1 MARLGSATII
11 IGALLVSVPD
21 ASFATLLPGGETDQ
35 AGSERLRLA
44 MLRERLDRRS
54 SFERQLQAQIRG
66 VAEVVERLRQERERQ
81 IAALSDARD
90 EVLRLERELDRIV
103 PRLVAQRALSDGRR
117 RTSANALATLAG
129 ISRQAEI
136 DPGVKARLLAVSPL
150 MFDRLRREPDGLAAL
165 EAKGA
170 RLAERHRLLLNALPG
185 LLAGRAQ
192 AEMDRHQAA
201 RRHRVLAWRHA
212 ELLREVARLSEVE
225 AALARR
231 ILAAERVRSVQAGAS
246 LAADRA
252 EPARQSALPKMRF
265 SGEAGAELE
274 SVAARGM
281 QGVANAQSRLV
292 GRPLEAG
299 AFSPP
304 PVKPRGSLLEIDR
317 ARIAAVTEQADVDMA
332 RMTWPAAVESAVRL
346 RRPTR
351 PITPSPAALLDP
363 VLQTVESR
371 PVITMPAR
379 LGQPVAAPDDGRAA
393 FAGEFGSYG
402 LLLILEHE
410 REYHTILWGFSSLH
424 VATGDLVEAGQII
437 GEMGKDGKDLEL
449 HVEFRRNG
457 RPVGALPWLA
467 ASSSKVRG

>member
-1 MARLGSATII
+1 MIVLGAVL
-11 IGALLVSVPD
+11 GWVPD
-21 ASFATLLPGGETDQ
+21 ASFATLLPGGNTDQ
-35 AGSERLRLA
+35 AGGERSRLA
-44 MLRERLDRRS
+44 MIRERLDRRS
-54 SFERQLQAQIRG
+54 SFERQLQVQIRG
-66 VAEVVERLRQERERQ
+66 VAETVERLRQERERQ
-81 IAALSDARD
+81 VAALSSARD

-103 PRLVAQRALSDGRR
+103 PRLVAQRALDEGRR
-117 RTSANALATLAG
+117 RTSAKALATLAG

-136 DPGVKARLLAVSPL
+136 DPGVRARLLAVSPV
-150 MFDRLRREPDGLAAL
+150 MFERLGREPDTLAAL
-165 EAKGA
+165 EARGT
-170 RLAERHRLLLNALPG
+170 RLAERHRHLRRTLPG
-185 LLAGRAQ
+185 LLANRVQ
-192 AEMDRHQAA
+192 AEMDRQQAA
-201 RRHRVLAWRHA
+201 KRHEVLTRRHDGLSR
-212 ELLREVARLSEVE
+212 ELARLSEVE
-225 AALARR
+225 AGLARR
-231 ILAAERVRSVQAGAS
+231 ILSAERVRSVQADGS
-246 LAADRA
+246 LTTNRA
-252 EPARQSALPKMRF
+252 EAARQSTLPKMRF
-265 SGEAGAELE
+265 TREAGARVGSMAAL
-274 SVAARGM
+274 SV
-281 QGVANAQSRLV
+281 QGSAGVQSRLA
-292 GRPLEAG
+292 GRLEAG

-304 PVKPRGSLLEIDR
+304 PAKPQGPLLQMDR
-317 ARIAAVTEQADVDMA
+317 ARIAAVTEQADVEIA
-332 RMTWPAAVESAVRL
+332 RMTRPAAVETAARW

-437 GEMGKDGKDLEL
+437 GVMGDDGNDLEL

-467 ASSSKVRG
+467 ANSSKVRG